1 MNKSQLLCTFTTK
14 DKLDDTIQHITDVY
28 TIVFNKIFVLE
39 NVEIKKELI
48 CSYNIDT
55 TVMIEDPEMIP
66 RNTISVHRKKS
77 SNTLYTINA
86 LNYLVAA
93 LNDGVMDKNF
103 SVPWENYHN
112 TILVTNNNDFRKIR
126 TKIYD
131 IIKI

>member
-14 DKLDDTIQHITDVY
+14 EKLDDTINNIIHVY

-39 NVEIKKELI
+39 NTEVNKELV

-55 TVMIEDPEMIP
+55 TQVIKDQDRIP
-66 RNTISVHRKKS
+66 RNTISVHRKKTT
-77 SNTLYTINA
+77 NTLYTINA

-103 SVPWENYHN
+103 SVPWENYRN
-112 TILVTNNNDFRKIR
+112 TILVTNNNDFRKIK

-131 IIKI
+131 IIKL